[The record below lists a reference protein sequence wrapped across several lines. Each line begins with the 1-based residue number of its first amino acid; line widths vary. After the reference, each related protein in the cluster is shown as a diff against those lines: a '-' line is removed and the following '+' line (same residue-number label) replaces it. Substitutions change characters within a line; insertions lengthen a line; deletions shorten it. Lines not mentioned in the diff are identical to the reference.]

1 MYQKQLLSAM
11 SQKLQSM
18 GYSAQ
23 TEKVYIDWVRRFTDY
38 VDLRDSTE
46 LSGSH
51 VESFLGWLASEQRF
65 SPSTR
70 NQALSALLFLYREVL
85 DKTSQWPSDLTWA
98 KRPASPPL
106 VLTKKE
112 VSLLLAHTD
121 GVQSLMAKLLY
132 GTGMRLMEC
141 VSLRIRDIDFD
152 ANRIHVRNARG
163 EDERTTLLPES
174 LADSLQTQIAKVNVL
189 HEQDLMSGEGRT
201 SMPTDTP
208 DRESKIRE
216 DRWQYLFAARKL
228 TQDADTGETV
238 RHHVDEKSLQ
248 RAIKRAAKDSGLGKN
263 ATPHTFRHSFALHL
277 LEDGYDVHIVQELL
291 GHKDISSTM
300 VYMQLISHDRLGVKS
315 PLDP

>member
-1 MYQKQLLSAM
+1 
-11 SQKLQSM
+11 
-18 GYSAQ
+18 
-23 TEKVYIDWVRRFTDY
+23 
-38 VDLRDSTE
+38 
-46 LSGSH
+46 
-51 VESFLGWLASEQRF
+51 EQRF

-85 DKTSQWPSDLTWA
+85 DKADQWPTDLAWA
-98 KRPASPPL
+98 KRPPSPPL
-106 VLTKKE
+106 VLTRKE
-112 VSLLLAHTD
+112 VNLLLAHTD

-141 VSLRIRDIDFD
+141 VSLRIRDIDFQ

-163 EDERTTLLPES
+163 DDERDTLLPES
-174 LADSLQTQIAKVNVL
+174 LVDSLKTQIAKVQVL
-189 HEQDLMSGEGRT
+189 HEQDRLSGGGAT
-201 SMPTDTP
+201 TLPQDTA
-208 DRESKIRE
+208 DRESKLKE
-216 DRWQYLFAARKL
+216 TEWQYLFAARKL
-228 TQDADTGETV
+228 SQDSETGESI

>member
-1 MYQKQLLSAM
+1 MYQSQLLSAM
-11 SQKLQSM
+11 SQQLQSM

-23 TEKVYIDWVRRFTDY
+23 TEKVYLDWVRRFTDY
-38 VDLRDSTE
+38 LDLRDSDE
-46 LSGSH
+46 LSGTH

-85 DKTSQWPSDLTWA
+85 DKASIWPSDLTWA
-98 KRPASPPL
+98 KRPPSPPL

-121 GVQSLMAKLLY
+121 GIQSLMAKLLY

-141 VSLRIRDIDFD
+141 VSLRIRDIDFE
-152 ANRIHVRNARG
+152 ANRIRVCSANG
-163 EDERTTLLPES
+163 KDERVTLLP
-174 LADSLQTQIAKVNVL
+174 DSLKDSLRTQMARVQVL
-189 HEQDLMSGEGRT
+189 HEQDLESGAGRT
-201 SMPTDTP
+201 TLPSDTP
-208 DRESKIRE
+208 ERDSKLREWE
-216 DRWQYLFAARKL
+216 WQYLFAARKL
-228 TQDADTGETV
+228 TVDSETGDTV

-315 PLDP
+315 PLDA